1 MRRVWA
7 AAGVVG
13 LLAVGGCKASTIAG
27 PSDPPTTGGGSS
39 TAAPAAIRAELRG
52 LKVAAEGSMRGYTR
66 EKFSIWARESDHC
79 TARQDVLKRDGK
91 KVVEQANGCQ
101 PKSGSWYSAYDGK
114 TVTAVAQATI
124 DHVVPLAEAWR
135 SGADHWSPSQRKAF
149 GNDLKDPQLVIAS
162 QRSNSSKGRLG
173 SGGVEADRPRRL
185 VHLRHGL
192 RGGQAPLEAHHHDG
206 GAVRAHQHARHL
218 PVDPRGAVPAR
229 TL

>member
-162 QRSNSSKGRLG
+162 QRSNSSKGD
-173 SGGVEADRPRRL
+173 SGPEEWKPADHGDWCTYATDYVE
-185 VHLRHGL
+185 VK
-192 RGGQAPLEAHHHDG
+192 HHWKLTTTT
-206 GAVRAHQHARHL
+206 AERSALTSMLATCR
-218 PVDPRGAVPAR
+218 
-229 TL
+229 